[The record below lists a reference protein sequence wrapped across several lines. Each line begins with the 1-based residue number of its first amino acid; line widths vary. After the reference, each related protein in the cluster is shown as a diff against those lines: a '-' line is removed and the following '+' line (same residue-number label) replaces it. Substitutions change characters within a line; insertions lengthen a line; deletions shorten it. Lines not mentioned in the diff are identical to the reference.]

1 MLFIRLYERL
11 SLTISVSYKPHPVLV
26 RALDIMFI
34 LHADHEMNCSTA
46 AMRHIASSLADPY
59 SAMAGAAA
67 ALFGPLHGGA
77 NEAVLHML
85 EGIGSKE
92 NVAQF
97 IADVKS
103 KKRLLMGTS
112 IAPHLV
118 SVSERVHACV
128 YTFPL
133 AYFWRSSRLW
143 SPRLPQL

>member
-1 MLFIRLYERL
+1 
-11 SLTISVSYKPHPVLV
+11 
-26 RALDIMFI
+26 
-34 LHADHEMNCSTA
+34 MNCSTA

-103 KKRLLMGTS
+103 KKRLLMGAL
-112 IAPHLV
+112 IAPHFV
-118 SVSERVHACV
+118 SVSVGVRAFVRLCVRVCMRACARV
-128 YTFPL
+128 SVRACLFSLTN
-133 AYFWRSSRLW
+133 FWCFSRLW
-143 SPRLPQL
+143 SPCLPQL

>member
-1 MLFIRLYERL
+1 MLA
-11 SLTISVSYKPHPVLV
+11 

-85 EGIGSKE
+85 ENIGSKDK
-92 NVAQF
+92 VGQF
-97 IADVKS
+97 LADVKA
-103 KKRLLMGTS
+103 KKKLLMGASRSLNPT
-112 IAPHLV
+112 
-118 SVSERVHACV
+118 
-128 YTFPL
+128 L
-133 AYFWRSSRLW
+133 AYKQ
-143 SPRLPQL
+143 PN